1 MVLTIINSF
10 SYGLNILSFSN
21 IIAYILF
28 NRQRDSQMFKTFNF
42 DNFRCKTFLY
52 PCKWNLCRLNWV
64 YEEQQ
69 KKRDKRKCQKPFWV
83 LVPFSSFSL
92 LCLFVC
98 ACARVCV
105 RISHSSLRAFHF
117 VFHRHN
123 CLYFRYTFILS
134 LWVCPT
140 KTTKDKWFRSKIAS
154 KRLTIVPK
162 THQPTNQLTKQC
174 EQFRATSNKAMNLY
188 FRLRLLYYI

>member
-1 MVLTIINSF
+1 MLIVSSPFYSNKKKKEWKKYLNLNIFMMVLTIINSF

-69 KKRDKRKCQKPFWV
+69 KKRDKRKCQKPFWFSFPSAPSLFCVCLCV
-83 LVPFSSFSL
+83 L
-92 LCLFVC
+92 
-98 ACARVCV
+98 ARVCV
-105 RISHSSLRAFHF
+105 SESHTLLCEPFTLSFIGIIVCIFGIHSFSLCEYVPRK
-117 VFHRHN
+117 RQ
-123 CLYFRYTFILS
+123 
-134 LWVCPT
+134 
-140 KTTKDKWFRSKIAS
+140 KTNDFDR
-154 KRLTIVPK
+154 R
-162 THQPTNQLTKQC
+162 
-174 EQFRATSNKAMNLY
+174 
-188 FRLRLLYYI
+188 